1 MAGFKDAVQTA
12 DFPANDTTFYAGNL
26 KYSCIR
32 YVPVN
37 LSKTQSKVWVDPR
50 SGEIINGT
58 IFVGHDIAKTI
69 ASQRF
74 VQTAQVDER
83 MRGYNC
89 RKRFY

>member
-1 MAGFKDAVQTA
+1 M
-12 DFPANDTTFYAGNL
+12 
-26 KYSCIR
+26 
-32 YVPVN
+32 
-37 LSKTQSKVWVDPR
+37 DPR

-83 MRGYNC
+83 MRGIQLSEEVLLEGIRLYVAL
-89 RKRFY
+89 